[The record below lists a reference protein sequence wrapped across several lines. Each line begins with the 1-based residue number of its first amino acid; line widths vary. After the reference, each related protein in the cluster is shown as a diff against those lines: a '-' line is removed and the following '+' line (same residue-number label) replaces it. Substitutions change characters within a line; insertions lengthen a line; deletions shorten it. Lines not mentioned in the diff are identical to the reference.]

1 MAWDYAEL
9 SKAARACGGPE
20 KLVEHIVSVSKRAG
34 RIEMVPA
41 IGGFFMAGIIVGGAV
56 FKALNYFRTKKDATN
71 AELEAAKA
79 ELVDGIKTYDS
90 SHPEETHE
98 EAYYIDTQ
106 EQTPE
111 DIVDN

>member
-9 SKAARACGGPE
+9 SKAAKTFGGPE
-20 KLVEHIVSVSKRAG
+20 KLVEHIVTVSKRAG

-41 IGGFFMAGIIVGGAV
+41 IGGAFVAGGIVVGV
-56 FKALNYFRTKKDATN
+56 VNYFKAKKDATN

-79 ELVDGIKTYDS
+79 EIVDGIKTYDA

-98 EAYYIDTQ
+98 EAYYVDIQD
-106 EQTPE
+106 QTPE
-111 DIVDN
+111 DIADK